1 MYNYKYTKKK
11 GETMTKKTTKRPD
24 LRELRIGDVLHVG
37 TEDKG
42 EVFKVTKLG
51 ENTYILD
58 RGGELIEYGRA
69 VMAKNIYE
77 FATRYKAVFWI
88 THEDV

>member
-1 MYNYKYTKKK
+1 MVEKTKV
-11 GETMTKKTTKRPD
+11 RPNIK
-24 LRELRIGDVLHVG
+24 ELKIGDVLHVG

-58 RGGELIEYGRA
+58 QGGDLREYGRA
-69 VMAKNIYE
+69 VMAKNIYG
-77 FATRYKAVFWI
+77 FAEKYKAVYWI
-88 THEDV
+88 TKEDE

>member
-1 MYNYKYTKKK
+1 MVEKTKV
-11 GETMTKKTTKRPD
+11 RPD
-24 LRELRIGDVLHVG
+24 LRKLKIGDVLHVG

-42 EVFKVTKLG
+42 EIFKVTKLG

-58 RGGELIEYGRA
+58 QGGELREYGRA

-77 FATRYKAVFWI
+77 FAGRYNAVYWI
-88 THEDV
+88 TQED

>member
-1 MYNYKYTKKK
+1 MV
-11 GETMTKKTTKRPD
+11 EKTTVRPD
-24 LRELRIGDVLHVG
+24 LRKLKIGDVLHVG

-58 RGGELIEYGRA
+58 QGGELREYGRA
-69 VMAKNIYE
+69 VMAKNIYG
-77 FATRYKAVFWI
+77 FAERYKAVYWI
-88 THEDV
+88 TRENEKRF

>member
-1 MYNYKYTKKK
+1 MV
-11 GETMTKKTTKRPD
+11 EKTNIRPKLKD
-24 LRELRIGDVLHVG
+24 LKIGDVLHVG

-58 RGGELIEYGRA
+58 QGGDLREYGKA
-69 VMAKNIYE
+69 VMAKNIYG
-77 FATRYKAVFWI
+77 FAEKYVAVYWI
-88 THEDV
+88 TNEDE